1 MTAPPTIKRIKSM
14 HSLAATP
21 SLSVY
26 YDGGCPLCRAEIAAY
41 QRLEGAEKLRWLDLQ
56 SCTTQELGEG
66 LDRQVA
72 LKRMHVRRAD
82 GRLVDGAA
90 AFVEI
95 WSVLPGWARLAR
107 LARLPGVV
115 SLMELGYRVF
125 LVIRPLWRRPPAS
138 CPR

>member
-1 MTAPPTIKRIKSM
+1 
-14 HSLAATP
+14 
-21 SLSVY
+21 LSVY
-26 YDGGCPLCRAEIAAY
+26 FDGGCPLCRAEIAAY
-41 QRLEGAEKLRWLDLQ
+41 RRLEGADQLRWLDLQ
-56 SCTTQELGEG
+56 TCTTAELGDD
-66 LDRQVA
+66 LDRQAA

-82 GRLVDGAA
+82 GRLIDGAA

-115 SLMELGYRVF
+115 SVMELGYRVF